1 MTHRGRY
8 YVVAAIYLNTRGHA
22 FVLFE
27 GMLAPVDWGA
37 IEVRGK
43 GRRSR
48 TVERVHA
55 LLARYVPDT
64 LVLQDMSHTG
74 THRSHQI
81 RHLNGQIAEVAE
93 RLCIPV
99 LTYSRADVRKCFEYL
114 GVPTKAHIAAE
125 IAKRI
130 PAFERFLPRPRKPWM
145 TEDARMGIFDAA
157 ALALAFFQDL
167 GSNGAAA

>member
-1 MTHRGRY
+1 MTQRGRY
-8 YVVAAIYLNTRGHA
+8 HLVAAIHLNTRGHA

-37 IEVRGK
+37 VEVRGK

-48 TVERVHA
+48 TIERVHV
-55 LLARYVPDT
+55 LLVRYVPDT

-74 THRSHQI
+74 THRSHRIRRLNEQI
-81 RHLNGQIAEVAE
+81 VEVAE

-114 GVPTKAHIAAE
+114 GAPTKDQIAAE

-130 PAFERFLPRPRKPWM
+130 PAFERFLPRPRRIWM

-157 ALALAFFQDL
+157 ALALASFQSP